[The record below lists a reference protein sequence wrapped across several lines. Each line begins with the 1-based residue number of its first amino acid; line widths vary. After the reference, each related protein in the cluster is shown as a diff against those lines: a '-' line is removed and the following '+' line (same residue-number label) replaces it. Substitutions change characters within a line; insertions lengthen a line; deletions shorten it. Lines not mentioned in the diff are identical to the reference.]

1 MRARRGSLPLT
12 ACVGAGT
19 QREVGVLLMIKA
31 PSVLSAV
38 VADALSG
45 SAKSGTIF
53 YEGVDGEEQ
62 IS

>member
-1 MRARRGSLPLT
+1 
-12 ACVGAGT
+12 
-19 QREVGVLLMIKA
+19 MIKA